1 MNYAPFIFAVSCVM
15 SVVLVA
21 GLVVLVMD
29 RRKREK
35 EAFKVPQLEPSL
47 MPAVYD
53 TNPDEGR
60 IEPK

>member
-1 MNYAPFIFAVSCVM
+1 
-15 SVVLVA
+15 LVA

-35 EAFKVPQLEPSL
+35 EAFKVPHLEPSL

-53 TNPDEGR
+53 TNPNEGR